1 MRERRRAGLMLLLL
15 PLALGASVAAASAAG
30 TPPLELER
38 ELYRELHKM
47 PPAAV
52 FPSAETQACYGRLGQ
67 VAHFTPVPIRVE
79 PSQCARFDMVRLD
92 RVVMPD
98 QTFVAVT
105 PPPQLQCSMAE
116 ALAEWVRTD
125 VGPVAGALGAPLA
138 TVTDLDSYECRGRN
152 NILGA
157 KLSEHGKGNAIDIGA
172 IKLKNGA
179 TFTLTDPQVSK
190 PLREQMRTLACAR
203 FTTVLGPGS
212 DGYHEEHIHLDLAE
226 RSRGYRICQWN
237 VIDREVIAAAVPL
250 PRPRPINLTS
260 DQTRSR
266 ERGTP
271 IKNGAGP

>member
-1 MRERRRAGLMLLLL
+1 MSLLL
-15 PLALGASVAAASAAG
+15 PLALGASVAAAPAAG
-30 TPPLELER
+30 TSSLELER

-52 FPSAETQACYGRLGQ
+52 FPSAETQACYDRLGK

-98 QTFVAVT
+98 QAFVAVT
-105 PPPQLQCSMAE
+105 PPPQLQCNMAE
-116 ALAEWVRTD
+116 ALVEWVRAD
-125 VGPVAGALGAPLA
+125 VGPAAATLGAPLA
-138 TVTDLDSYECRGRN
+138 TVIDLDSYECRGRN

-190 PLREQMRTLACAR
+190 PFREQMRTLACAR

-226 RSRGYRICQWN
+226 RSHGYRICQWS
-237 VIDREVIAAAVPL
+237 VLDREAIAAAVPL

-266 ERGTP
+266 ERGTS